1 MTKYIFKR
9 ILLMFPTLFFI
20 SVIVFLVLN
29 LAPGRPGGAQVSG
42 EGMQDSTSAEA
53 RESYRIF
60 KEQFNFDKPAM
71 LNFRFMLS
79 EEDVLVH
86 VRNLA
91 DFRRPTCSEPGVPE
105 GCLSPEDKPRSSD
118 VIEAQDALEDWGE
131 YIVLHL
137 LSIARDHDRLDMRR
151 IALSQLSINAKQR
164 LLNEYDTKQTQEE
177 RRINRERAAENNRIG
192 QWKIGPEGT
201 SSDIDQMLAENW
213 DPWMQVNQD
222 RFEYS
227 GGDIPRV
234 IFLDT
239 RFAKYWGNLVKFDFG
254 VSHVDKRPVMDKIL
268 ERVPYTLTIN
278 FLAILIAYF
287 LSIPIGV
294 WSAYRQN
301 TIPDRVMTAVLFAL
315 YSLPS
320 FFVGVLLL
328 ELVAVGEPFSWFPT
342 GGFIGSFPDWYTAGE
357 GIRNADEMTVLER
370 MLSVSYH
377 IALPVFCLTYGAIAS
392 LSRYARTGILDVI
405 RADYIRT
412 ARAKGLSEPVVIIKH
427 AVRNGMI
434 PVLTLLGT
442 MLPALIGGSVVIE
455 YVFNVPGMGL
465 FMFESIFAR
474 DYNSMMGIL
483 LISTVLTL
491 IGLLISDISYAIV
504 DPRISFD

>member
-1 MTKYIFKR
+1 MTKYIIKR

-20 SVIVFLVLN
+20 SVIIFLVLN

-71 LNFRFMLS
+71 LNFRFSL
-79 EEDVLVH
+79 EKQEVLTH
-86 VRNLA
+86 LQNIA
-91 DFRRPTCSEPGVPE
+91 DFRRPTCDDKGEPADCMAADE
-105 GCLSPEDKPRSSD
+105 KPPSSAI
-118 VIEAQDALEDWGE
+118 IEAQDNLEDWGE
-131 YIVLHL
+131 YIVPEL
-137 LSIARDHDRLDMRR
+137 LEIAEENERTDIRR
-151 IALSQLSINAKQR
+151 TALAQLSVNSKRRLINEYGKKQTPEERKLNREISAENQR
-164 LLNEYDTKQTQEE
+164 LGSWKVGSEGTSEDIDQLIAEKWMPWFEE
-177 RRINRERAAENNRIG
+177 NRERYEYTGAEIVE
-192 QWKIGPEGT
+192 I
-201 SSDIDQMLAENW
+201 L
-213 DPWMQVNQD
+213 
-222 RFEYS
+222 
-227 GGDIPRV
+227 
-234 IFLDT
+234 FLDT
-239 RFAKYWGNLVKFDFG
+239 RFSKYWANLLRLDFG
-254 VSHVDKRPVMDKIL
+254 VSHVDKRPVMDKII
-268 ERVPYTLTIN
+268 EKVPYTLTIN
-278 FLAILIAYF
+278 FLAILIAYL

-301 TIPDRVMTAVLFAL
+301 TTADRVVTAILFAL

-328 ELVAVGEPFSWFPT
+328 EVFADGDPFGIFPT
-342 GGFIGSFPDWYTAGE
+342 GGFVGSFPGWYDPGE
-357 GIRNADEMTVLER
+357 TIRSPDEMTVAEN
-370 MLSVSYH
+370 MLSVAYH
-377 IALPVFCLTYGAIAS
+377 VALPVFCLTYGAIAS
-392 LSRYARTGILDVI
+392 LSRYARTGLLDVI

-412 ARAKGLSEPVVIIKH
+412 ARAKGLGEPMVIVKH

-474 DYNSMMGIL
+474 DYNSMMGVL

-491 IGLLISDISYAIV
+491 IGLLISDISYAVV